1 MTLVTYDLIVNDKAF
16 RSFVYHRIAK
26 EIGKP
31 QYCFPSTF
39 PLLYRYRSLSEYAVS
54 DIIND
59 RITLSAIG
67 GFNDLYD
74 GTIPLHGT
82 AEQRKSEVQKS
93 LNELFG
99 PEDSIGESCIDLYNE
114 YKKSIEKSVTR
125 DSRARFRFVDY
136 MGMYVC
142 CFSESCDSTLI
153 WAHYADNNKGIC
165 IEYDF
170 NQLPC
175 QHSYRN
181 MIFPVAYSVS
191 PVMVNDLLSQEKNKE
206 YKYSIDA
213 GILCASLNKSSIW
226 EYEREWRILFG
237 SLSDKNKAQRFE
249 IKALVKPIS
258 ICFGFHFM
266 KSFFHYGGK
275 DRDSEIKLYK
285 SLMELFDYMK
295 RNTITAKVMMPQVG
309 SFILIP
315 IVVRIDDLIYIVSE
329 YCQAGKP
336 KEMRFYHLAQD
347 RLLDILEENTHA

>member
-1 MTLVTYDLIVNDKAF
+1 MALITYDMIVNDNSF
-16 RSFVYHRIAK
+16 RSLVYQRIAH
-26 EIGKP
+26 EIDNK
-31 QYCFPSTF
+31 QYCFPNVF
-39 PLLYRYRSLSEYAVS
+39 PMLYRYRSLTEYAVC
-54 DIIND
+54 DIINE

-67 GFNDLYD
+67 DFNDLYD

-82 AEQRKSEVQKS
+82 TEQRKSEVQKR
-93 LNELFG
+93 LNEHFG
-99 PEDSIGESCIDLYNE
+99 PEDCIDERSIDLYNE
-114 YKKSIEKSVTR
+114 CKKPIEKSVIR

-142 CFSESCDSTLI
+142 CFSESSDSALM
-153 WAHYADNNKGIC
+153 WAHYADSNKGIC

-206 YKYSIDA
+206 YKYSLDV

-295 RNTITAKVMMPQVG
+295 RNTITAKVMMPQVD
-309 SFILIP
+309 SFILMP
-315 IVVRIDDLIYIVSE
+315 RVVSIDDLIDIVSE
-329 YCQAGKP
+329 YCRAGKP
-336 KEMRFYHLAQD
+336 KEMRFYHLA
-347 RLLDILEENTHA
+347 LDKLIDLLEENTHA